1 MTGLVSILVTF
12 AYIAAVAFLV
22 VKKYNSVWVF
32 LMTGLGV
39 ILLFAMFGTGTLG
52 DKTTGNLIIDAFV
65 FVKNQFTSN
74 FSGSGF
80 NIMIVSGYATYMAH
94 IGASTKLAFL
104 ATKPLSNI
112 KNPYIVASLLLVIGS
127 ALKVITTSA
136 SGLGML
142 LMSVC
147 YPILVS
153 LGVSRLNAAAIV
165 VLSTLLDWGPNDS
178 SALFA
183 AKDVCGMEIVD
194 YFMQFQLPVGIAII
208 VVEAIFLPIYLNKT
222 DKAAAGETASIKEE
236 DKVADATCPVWYSIL
251 PLLPLILIIFTT
263 VTKGNPI
270 PKLDVATAN
279 ILCLVVALMIQFITA
294 KDKKAAMEDMKFVFT
309 KMGVCAANIVSI
321 LIAAAVFAQAVK
333 MLNGVTELSNML
345 ATLQGATIISVIAL
359 SLITFIT
366 GMILGS
372 GNAAWYAFGPLVP
385 DIAAKLGIA
394 PTVIS
399 TPMQLSPAIGRSMS
413 PVAGVVIAVAGMADV
428 EVQDLIKRCALPVI
442 LAFVVCI
449 IASLVITAL

>member
-12 AYIAAVAFLV
+12 AYIAAVAYLV

-39 ILLFAMFGTGTLG
+39 MLLFAFAGQGTLG
-52 DKTTGNLIIDAFV
+52 DSTTGNLFIDAFV

-74 FSGSGF
+74 FSGQGF
-80 NIMIVSGYATYMAH
+80 NIMIVSGYATYMAY

-112 KNPYIVASLLLVIGS
+112 KNPYIVASLLLIIGS

-178 SALFA
+178 SAIFA
-183 AKDVCGMEIVD
+183 AETVCGMPIVD
-194 YFMQFQLPVGIAII
+194 YFMQYQIPVGVCIIIA
-208 VVEAIFLPIYLNKT
+208 EAIFLPIYLNNT
-222 DKAAAGETASIKEE
+222 DKAAAGEAANIKEE
-236 DKVADATCPVWYSIL
+236 DKVQDATCPAWYSVL
-251 PLLPLILIIFTT
+251 PLLPLVLIIVSSTT
-263 VTKGNPI
+263 ELL

-279 ILCLVVALMIQFITA
+279 ILCLVIVLVLQLITI

-345 ATLQGATIISVIAL
+345 ATLQGATIISVVAL
-359 SLITFIT
+359 SLITFLT

-385 DIAAKLGIA
+385 DIATKLGIA

-399 TPMQLSPAIGRSMS
+399 TPMQLAPAIGRSMS
-413 PVAGVVIAVAGMADV
+413 PVAGVVIAVAGMAEVD
-428 EVQDLIKRCALPVI
+428 VQDLIKRCALPVI

>member
-12 AYIAAVAFLV
+12 AYIAAVAYLV
-22 VKKYNSVWVF
+22 IKKYNSVWVF

-39 ILLFAMFGTGTLG
+39 ILLFAFAGTGVLG

-65 FVKNQFTSN
+65 FTKNQFTSN

-183 AKDVCGMEIVD
+183 AETVCGMPIVD
-194 YFMQFQLPVGIAII
+194 YFVQYQIPVGVAII
-208 VVEAIFLPIYLNKT
+208 IAEAIFLPIYLNNT
-222 DKAAAGETASIKEE
+222 DKAAKGETVEVEKMEDAS
-236 DKVADATCPVWYSIL
+236 CPVWYSIL
-251 PLLPLILIIFTT
+251 PLLPLILIIVSSTT
-263 VTKGNPI
+263 ELL

-279 ILCLVVALMIQFITA
+279 ILCLVIVLVLQLITI
-294 KDKKAAMEDMKFVFT
+294 KDKKEAMEDMKFIFT

-333 MLNGVTELSNML
+333 LLNGVTVLSNML
-345 ATLQGATIISVIAL
+345 AQLQGATIITVIAL
-359 SLITFIT
+359 SLITFLT

-394 PTVIS
+394 PQVIS

-413 PVAGVVIAVAGMADV
+413 PVAGVVIAVAGMAEV
-428 EVQDLIKRCALPVI
+428 EVQDLIKRCMLPVV
-442 LAFVVCI
+442 LAWVVCI
-449 IASLVITAL
+449 VASMVVTAL

>member
-1 MTGLVSILVTF
+1 MQGLLAVLVTF
-12 AYIAAVAFLV
+12 AYIAVVAFLV
-22 VKKYNSVWVF
+22 VKKFNSVWVF

-39 ILLFAMFGTGTLG
+39 ILLFAAFGTGTLG
-52 DKTTGNLIIDAFV
+52 DKTTGNLFIDGFV

-74 FSGSGF
+74 LSGTGF
-80 NIMIVSGYATYMAH
+80 NIMMVSGYATYMAH

-104 ATKPLSNI
+104 CTKPLKGI

-127 ALKVITTSA
+127 ALKIVTTSA

-153 LGVSRLNAAAIV
+153 LGVSRLNAATIV

-178 SALFA
+178 SAIFA
-183 AKDVCGMEIVD
+183 AETVCGMPIVE
-194 YFMQFQLPVGIAII
+194 YFAQFQLPVGIAII
-208 VVEAIFLPIYLNKT
+208 IAEAIFLPIYLNKT
-222 DKAAAGETASIKEE
+222 DKAAAGETVEVEKME
-236 DKVADATCPVWYSIL
+236 DAKCPAIYSIL
-251 PLLPLILIIFTT
+251 PLLPLFLIVFTT
-263 VTKGNPI
+263 LTKGAFL

-279 ILCLVVALMIQFITA
+279 LLCLIIVLVLQVITA

-309 KMGVCAANIVSI
+309 KMGVCVANIVSI

-333 MLNGVTELSNML
+333 MLNGVTVLSNML
-345 ATLQGATIISVIAL
+345 AELQGATIITVIAL
-359 SLITFIT
+359 SLITFLT

-385 DIAAKLGIA
+385 DIATKLGIA

-413 PVAGVVIAVAGMADV
+413 PVAGVIIAVAGMADV
-428 EVQDLIKRCALPVI
+428 DVQDLIKRCALPVF

-449 IASLVITAL
+449 IASMVITAL

>member
-1 MTGLVSILVTF
+1 MQGLLAIVLTF

-39 ILLFAMFGTGTLG
+39 ILLFAAFGTGTLG
-52 DKTTGNLIIDAFV
+52 DKTTGNLFIDAFV

-104 ATKPLSNI
+104 CTKPLKGI

-127 ALKVITTSA
+127 ALKIVTTSA

-183 AKDVCGMEIVD
+183 AETVCGMPIVD
-194 YFMQFQLPVGIAII
+194 YFVQFQLPVGIAIVI
-208 VVEAIFLPIYLNKT
+208 VESIFLPIYLNKT
-222 DKAAAGETASIKEE
+222 DKAADGETVEVEKME
-236 DKVADATCPVWYSIL
+236 DATCPVWYSIL

-279 ILCLVVALMIQFITA
+279 ILCLVIVLLLQFITI

-333 MLNGVTELSNML
+333 MLNGVTVLSNML
-345 ATLQGATIISVIAL
+345 AQLQGATIITVIAL
-359 SLITFIT
+359 SLITFLT

-385 DIAAKLGIA
+385 EIATKLGIA

-428 EVQDLIKRCALPVI
+428 EVQDLIKRCAIPVF
-442 LAFVVCI
+442 LAFAVCI
-449 IASLVITAL
+449 IASMVVTAL

>member
-1 MTGLVSILVTF
+1 MNGLLSIVLTF
-12 AYIAAVAFLV
+12 AYIAAVAYLV
-22 VKKYNSVWVF
+22 IKKYNSVWVF

-39 ILLFAMFGTGTLG
+39 ILLFACFGKGVLG
-52 DKTTGNLIIDAFV
+52 EDATTGNLFIDAFK
-65 FVKNQFTSN
+65 FTKNQFTSN

-104 ATKPLSNI
+104 ATKPLSGI

-127 ALKVITTSA
+127 ALKIITTSA

-178 SALFA
+178 SAIFA
-183 AKDVCGMEIVD
+183 AETVCGMPIVD
-194 YFMQFQLPVGIAII
+194 YFVQFQLPVGIC
-208 VVEAIFLPIYLNKT
+208 VVIAESIFLPIYLNNT
-222 DKAAAGETASIKEE
+222 DKAAKGETANIKEE
-236 DKVADATCPVWYSIL
+236 DKMQDATCPVWYSIL
-251 PLLPLILIIFTT
+251 PLLPLALIIFTS
-263 VTKGNPI
+263 VTKGI
-270 PKLDVATAN
+270 LPKLDVATAN
-279 ILCLVVALMIQFITA
+279 ILCLVIVLLLQLITM

-333 MLNGVTELSNML
+333 MLNGVTVLSNIL
-345 ATLQGATIISVIAL
+345 AELQGATIITVIAL
-359 SLITFIT
+359 SLITFMT

-428 EVQDLIKRCALPVI
+428 EVQDLIKRCMLPVL
-442 LAFVVCI
+442 LAWVVCI
-449 IASLVITAL
+449 VASLVFTAL

>member
-1 MTGLVSILVTF
+1 MQGLLAIVLTF

-39 ILLFAMFGTGTLG
+39 ILLFAAFGTGTLG
-52 DKTTGNLIIDAFV
+52 DKTTGNLFIDAFV

-104 ATKPLSNI
+104 CTKPLKGI

-127 ALKVITTSA
+127 ALKVVTTSA

-183 AKDVCGMEIVD
+183 AETVCGMPIVD
-194 YFMQFQLPVGIAII
+194 YFVQFQLPVGIAIVI
-208 VVEAIFLPIYLNKT
+208 VESIFLPIYLNKT
-222 DKAAAGETASIKEE
+222 DKAADGETVEVEKME
-236 DKVADATCPVWYSIL
+236 DATCPVWYSIL

-279 ILCLVVALMIQFITA
+279 ILCLVIVLLLQFITI

-333 MLNGVTELSNML
+333 MLNGVTVLSNML
-345 ATLQGATIISVIAL
+345 AQLQGATIITVIAL
-359 SLITFIT
+359 SLITFLT

-385 DIAAKLGIA
+385 EIATKLGIA

-428 EVQDLIKRCALPVI
+428 EVQDLIKRCAIPVF
-442 LAFVVCI
+442 LAFAVCI
-449 IASLVITAL
+449 IASMVVTAL

>member
-1 MTGLVSILVTF
+1 MQGLLAIVLTF

-39 ILLFAMFGTGTLG
+39 ILLFAAFGTGTLG
-52 DKTTGNLIIDAFV
+52 DKTTGNLFIDAFV

-104 ATKPLSNI
+104 CTKPLKGI

-127 ALKVITTSA
+127 ALKIVTTSA

-153 LGVSRLNAAAIV
+153 LGVSRLNAATIV

-183 AKDVCGMEIVD
+183 AETVCGMPIVD
-194 YFMQFQLPVGIAII
+194 YFVQFQLPVGIAII
-208 VVEAIFLPIYLNKT
+208 IVESIFLPIYLNKT
-222 DKAAAGETASIKEE
+222 DKAAAGETVEVEKME
-236 DKVADATCPVWYSIL
+236 DATCPVWYSIL

-279 ILCLVVALMIQFITA
+279 ILCLVIVLLLQFITI

-333 MLNGVTELSNML
+333 MLNGVTVLSNML
-345 ATLQGATIISVIAL
+345 AQLQGATIITVIAL
-359 SLITFIT
+359 SLITFLT

-385 DIAAKLGIA
+385 EIATKLGIA

-428 EVQDLIKRCALPVI
+428 EVQDLIKRCAVPVF
-442 LAFVVCI
+442 LAFAVCI
-449 IASLVITAL
+449 IASMVVTAL